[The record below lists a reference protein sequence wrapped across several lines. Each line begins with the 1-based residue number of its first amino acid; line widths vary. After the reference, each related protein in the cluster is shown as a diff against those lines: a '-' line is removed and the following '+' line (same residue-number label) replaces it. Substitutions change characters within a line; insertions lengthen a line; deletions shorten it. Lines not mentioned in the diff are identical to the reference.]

1 LLRALAASNIY
12 LPGRSSAVL
21 ILDKAMTLY
30 LLKVLISA
38 LVIVAV
44 TELSKRGGT
53 FWGGVLASLP
63 LTSLLAFIWLYAET
77 RDATRVAGL
86 SWSILWLIIPSL
98 TLFVALPLLLKR
110 GIGFAVALPTS
121 VALMVAAYLV
131 TAAVLKR
138 FGVTI

>member
-1 LLRALAASNIY
+1 
-12 LPGRSSAVL
+12 
-21 ILDKAMTLY
+21 MTLY

-77 RDATRVAGL
+77 HDGMRVAAL
-86 SWSILWLIIPSL
+86 SRSIFWLVIPSL
-98 TLFVALPLLLKR
+98 TLFVALQLLLKQ
-110 GIGFAVALPTS
+110 GIAFILALPIS
-121 VALMVAAYLV
+121 IGVMVAAYL
-131 TAAVLKR
+131 TTSAILKR

>member
-1 LLRALAASNIY
+1 
-12 LPGRSSAVL
+12 
-21 ILDKAMTLY
+21 MTLY

-53 FWGGVLASLP
+53 LWGGVLASLP

-77 RDATRVAGL
+77 SDAMRVAAL
-86 SWSILWLIIPSL
+86 SRSIFWMVIPSL
-98 TLFVALPLLLKR
+98 TLFVAVPLLLRR
-110 GIGFAVALPTS
+110 GVAFAFALPIS
-121 VALMVAAYLV
+121 IAVMVAAYF
-131 TAAVLKR
+131 AIYAILKR

>member
-1 LLRALAASNIY
+1 
-12 LPGRSSAVL
+12 
-21 ILDKAMTLY
+21 MTLY

-77 RDATRVAGL
+77 RDATRVAAL

-98 TLFVALPLLLKR
+98 TLFIALPLLLKR
-110 GIGFAVALPTS
+110 GIGFAVALPIS
-121 VALMVAAYLV
+121 VALLVAAYLV

>member
-1 LLRALAASNIY
+1 
-12 LPGRSSAVL
+12 
-21 ILDKAMTLY
+21 MTLY

-53 FWGGVLASLP
+53 LWGGVLASLP

-77 RDATRVAGL
+77 HDGMQVAAL
-86 SWSILWLIIPSL
+86 SRSIFWLVIPSL
-98 TLFVALPLLLKR
+98 TLFVALPPLLKQ
-110 GIGFAVALPTS
+110 GVAFVLALPIS
-121 VALMVAAYLV
+121 IGVMVAAYLA
-131 TAAVLKR
+131 TSAILKR